1 MLCRTAELVQ
11 EQVATPAGP
20 SKAKGIVIKIIALT
34 AISLA
39 LGFAHSWASTR
50 YYQPDYVAGTTIHL
64 AMTYIS
70 GPNGPSS
77 GSAPSPP
84 ST

>member
-34 AISLA
+34 AISLG
-39 LGFAHSWASTR
+39 LVFAQDWASPPQKMSGAKVNTLRAFSSTR
-50 YYQPDYVAGTTIHL
+50 LTGCAGTF
-64 AMTYIS
+64 
-70 GPNGPSS
+70 
-77 GSAPSPP
+77 GS
-84 ST
+84 